1 MHLLKKSIELVN
13 WLNTWI
19 GKLLYPL
26 MLLICIVIFIEIVMR
41 TVFNNP
47 TTWTFETTQFL
58 FIICTF
64 LAAGHLLRDRGH
76 IGVDII
82 YSKFSRKRQVLI
94 DILTFPF
101 FVLFVGSLLFF
112 GFEFAFDSLMKFER
126 TGSVWDPVVFPIKFA
141 VPIGATLLMLQGI
154 CNLIEDIL
162 SLQHKENNSPK
173 SEARN
178 VSSI

>member
-1 MHLLKKSIELVN
+1 MHVLKKSIELISL
-13 WLNTWI
+13 LNEWI

-26 MLLICIVIFIEIVMR
+26 MLVICIVVFIEIFMR
-41 TVFNNP
+41 SVFNNP

-76 IGVDII
+76 IGVDIL

-101 FVLFVGSLLFF
+101 FVLFIGSLVFF
-112 GFEFAFDSLMKFER
+112 GFEFALDSLMKFER

-141 VPIGATLLMLQGI
+141 VPIGGLLLMLQGI
-154 CNLIEDIL
+154 VNLIEDIL
-162 SLQHKENNSPK
+162 NLRHMENDSSN

>member
-1 MHLLKKSIELVN
+1 MYLLKKSIALISS
-13 WLNTWI
+13 LNEWI
-19 GKLLYPL
+19 GKLLYPF
-26 MLLICIVIFIEIVMR
+26 MLVICIVVFIEIVMR
-41 TVFNNP
+41 TVFNQP
-47 TTWTFETTQFL
+47 TSWTFETTQFL

-82 YSKFSRKRQVLI
+82 YSKFSRKQQVFV

-101 FVLFVGSLLFF
+101 FLLFVGSLLFF

-126 TGSVWDPVVFPIKFA
+126 TGSVWDPIVFPVKFA
-141 VPIGATLLMLQGI
+141 VPIGAALLMLQGI

-162 SLQHKENNSPK
+162 SLQNKENNSSK